1 MCLASQKAWK
11 ANSHEEIE
19 NQEDKSI
26 NSLVSL
32 KNKVSLPFSFCDTFT
47 ESLDKSLSRNN
58 ERGQFQQNCLQFQ
71 QIKGYRLRKQK
82 KPCSV

>member
-11 ANSHEEIE
+11 ANNHEEIE
-19 NQEDKSI
+19 NQEDKTI

-47 ESLDKSLSRNN
+47 ESLDKSSSRNN
-58 ERGQFQQNCLQFQ
+58 ERGHFLFSSNRSKS
-71 QIKGYRLRKQK
+71 IDYGEDM
-82 KPCSV
+82 